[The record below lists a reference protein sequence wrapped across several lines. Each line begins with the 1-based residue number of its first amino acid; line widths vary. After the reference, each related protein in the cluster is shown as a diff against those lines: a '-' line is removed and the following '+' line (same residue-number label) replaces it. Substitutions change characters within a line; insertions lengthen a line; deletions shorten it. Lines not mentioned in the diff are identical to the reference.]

1 MWSGILAHALPS
13 WSYLLSAISS
23 QFAQD
28 DADLP
33 TEWLSA
39 LELVQIASDRLIW
52 DLSRVEKSLEFWS
65 ERLRQDQHLRTMLF
79 GQGPVSFA
87 KDVTRIVSRRQSAHS
102 PSDRI
107 ERRVRSCFMSRLALC
122 LSSRLLPAV
131 SPSQQ
136 FYQQFYLDLILV
148 NLQLSV
154 QCTM

>member
-13 WSYLLSAISS
+13 WSYLLCAISS

-107 ERRVRSCFMSRLALC
+107 ERRVTSSIISSLAIC
-122 LSSRLLPAV
+122 LSSHFLP
-131 SPSQQ
+131 SLPPCQQ
-136 FYQQFYLDLILV
+136 FYHDVILV
-148 NLQLSV
+148 NF
-154 QCTM
+154 